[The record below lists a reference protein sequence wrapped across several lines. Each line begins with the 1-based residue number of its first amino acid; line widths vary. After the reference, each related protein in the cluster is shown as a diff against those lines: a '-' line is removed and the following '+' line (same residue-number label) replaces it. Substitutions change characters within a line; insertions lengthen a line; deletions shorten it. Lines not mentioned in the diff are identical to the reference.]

1 MTLTKPLNGS
11 NYSKNEVHPSLILV
25 YPILLFQ
32 VWVWDMRNMGYAQQK
47 RESSLKFQTRFL
59 ECFPNRQGYVL
70 SSIEGRVAVEYL
82 DTSPEVQKKKYAFK
96 CHRVKENG
104 E

>member
-1 MTLTKPLNGS
+1 MV
-11 NYSKNEVHPSLILV
+11 NYSRMPQTISIDYGFKSTSNSHPHFS
-25 YPILLFQ
+25 
-32 VWVWDMRNMGYAQQK
+32 GYVQQK

-82 DTSPEVQKKKYAFK
+82 DGSPEVQKKKYAFK
-96 CHRVKENG
+96 CHRNKESG
-104 E
+104 K

>member
-1 MTLTKPLNGS
+1 MSCT
-11 NYSKNEVHPSLILV
+11 I
-25 YPILLFQ
+25 FA
-32 VWVWDMRNMGYAQQK
+32 GYVQQK

-82 DTSPEVQKKKYAFK
+82 DPSPEVQKKKYAFK
-96 CHRVKENG
+96 CHRNKESG
-104 E
+104 KSSHVLVEYHLDKVLHSIYSLLTHITYTMSFSSP

>member
-1 MTLTKPLNGS
+1 M
-11 NYSKNEVHPSLILV
+11 
-25 YPILLFQ
+25 
-32 VWVWDMRNMGYAQQK
+32 QQK

-82 DTSPEVQKKKYAFK
+82 DPSPEVQKKKYAFK
-96 CHRVKENG
+96 CHRNKESGKSLTHCLVKFNQFRLNIILMRSLILSLSLLDYRNRIHIPG
-104 E
+104 

>member
-1 MTLTKPLNGS
+1 
-11 NYSKNEVHPSLILV
+11 
-25 YPILLFQ
+25 
-32 VWVWDMRNMGYAQQK
+32 MGYVQQK

-82 DTSPEVQKKKYAFK
+82 DPSPEVQKKKYAFK

-104 E
+104 EIAMFLRWDQVYLCRSDLIRRH